1 VNEIVL
7 DALRPGAVIG
17 IVGGGQLGRM
27 LSIAAANLGFRTH
40 IYCPDADSP
49 AFDVSYKHT
58 IAAYDDYEALLR
70 FVASVDVVTYEFE
83 NVPHR
88 TAQVIANERPLFPDA
103 EALATTQDRYTEK
116 SFLRDLGIPLAD
128 FARVDSVTDLEEA
141 VATLGRPSVL
151 KTRRFGYDGKG
162 QVMIRTETDL
172 TQAFQSLLQQ
182 PSVLEAFVPFERE
195 VSVVAARS
203 RDGQFAAFDVAEN
216 RHENHVLRTSTV
228 PANLSAAA
236 SKEALAIAK
245 KVADAL
251 NYVGVIGVEMFVV
264 KDGGK
269 DRILVNEL
277 APRVHNSGHW
287 TQDCAVTSQ
296 FEQHIRA
303 IAGWP
308 LGSAAR
314 LGRAEMTNLLGDEA
328 LDWQKIAAEPGAHLH
343 LYGKAQVKRGRKM
356 GHVNRLKPD

>member
-1 VNEIVL
+1 VNDTVL

-49 AFDVSYKHT
+49 AFDVAYQHT
-58 IAAYDDYEALLR
+58 VAAYDDYEALLR

-88 TAQVIANERPLFPDA
+88 AAQVIANERPLFPDA

-128 FARVDSVTDLEEA
+128 FARVDSIADLEEA

-203 RDGQFAAFDVAEN
+203 RGGQFAAFDVTEN

-228 PANLSAAA
+228 PANLSASA
-236 SKEALAIAK
+236 SKEALAIAR

-308 LGSAAR
+308 LGSPAR
-314 LGRAEMTNLLGDEA
+314 LGRAEMTNLLGEEA
-328 LDWQKIAAEPGAHLH
+328 LDWRKIAAEPGAHLH

>member
-1 VNEIVL
+1 MNRTDL

-58 IAAYDDYEALLR
+58 VAAYDDYEALLR

-128 FARVDSVTDLEEA
+128 FARVDSIADLEQA

-162 QVMIRTETDL
+162 QVMIRAETDL

-203 RDGQFAAFDVAEN
+203 RDGQFAAFDVTEN

-228 PANLSAAA
+228 PASLSAAA
-236 SKEALAIAK
+236 SKEALEIAR

-251 NYVGVIGVEMFVV
+251 DYVGVIGVEMFVV

-269 DRILVNEL
+269 DRILLNEL
-277 APRVHNSGHW
+277 APASI
-287 TQDCAVTSQ
+287 TPVT
-296 FEQHIRA
+296 
-303 IAGWP
+303 
-308 LGSAAR
+308 
-314 LGRAEMTNLLGDEA
+314 GRRT
-328 LDWQKIAAEPGAHLH
+328 
-343 LYGKAQVKRGRKM
+343 AQ
-356 GHVNRLKPD
+356 